1 MTGYFLRAKNTT
13 STPSIAHTKSERIG
27 PLTVKEQNQLL
38 NLQRTILEAIARGA
52 DHREVINQT
61 CHLAESLLPNAVS
74 SVMLMDDKH
83 ECLNV
88 YAAPS
93 LTSAQVAKLN
103 GLRPSPGG
111 GSCGNV
117 IYQKKVQYVSNTLTD
132 ERWQDI
138 RHLAN
143 EFNIMACWSIPIFSS
158 QDKVIGTFALSS
170 FEHREPSQFHRLLL
184 ESCSS
189 IIGIVLNGSKDEES
203 LRQYEKVFEGSEQ
216 GIMVTDANLVIL
228 TVNPAFT
235 KMLGYTVEDARGNSP
250 KMLSSGLHERSFYHH
265 MWESIRNFGH
275 WRGEIWNRRKNGEIF
290 PEWLSIAEV
299 KNKNGVVT
307 NYVGTFSDLSD
318 LKSAQ
323 KEIQYLSSH
332 DALTGLPDIA
342 LFRDRLE
349 NAISIAVGANTSI
362 GVLALNLDNFKF
374 LNDSLGYAAGDKLLR
389 LFAERLKACLRDTDS
404 ICRHGG
410 DEFIILLNNMQ
421 DEESISYIVDTLLN
435 EISSPFAFAGSNI
448 STSCSIGVAVYPT
461 DGNDFEK
468 LFGRARKA
476 MSQAKEDGRNTA
488 RFFTEKL
495 NNDSLH
501 YLSIAYGLRE
511 ALAHQQFE
519 LHYQPQINLKTGAV
533 VGAEALIRWRHPQN
547 GMQPPGQFIAIAEQ
561 TGLIVEI
568 GEWVIEEACKQAMA
582 WQKSGLPP
590 LIVAVNVSAVQFRRG
605 NLAKVI
611 IKALEKTGLSAQL
624 LEIELTES
632 ILLEDIDHLLAQLDT
647 LKQLGV
653 KLSIDDFGTGYS
665 SLAYLKKFN
674 IDRLK
679 IDQSFVRDI
688 NTDPND
694 AAIVRA
700 IVQMAHTLNLDVI
713 AEGVEDEAMLKH
725 LRESGCDEVQGYLF
739 SRPLPAEAFAEF
751 MANSLITPPLR

>member
-1 MTGYFLRAKNTT
+1 MSAQTT
-13 STPSIAHTKSERIG
+13 TIESSVSQPVVRPGGVLSIE
-27 PLTVKEQNQLL
+27 EQNQLL
-38 NLQRTILEAIARGA
+38 NLQRVILKSIACGA
-52 DHREVINQT
+52 DHVEVIKQT
-61 CHLAESLLPNAVS
+61 CLLAESLLSNSFS
-74 SVMLMDDKH
+74 SVMLMDDNY
-83 ECLNV
+83 ELLNI

-93 LTSAQVAKLN
+93 LAPEQIQKIN

-117 IYQKKVQYVSNTLTD
+117 IYQQKVQYVSNTLTD
-132 ERWQDI
+132 ERWEDI
-138 RHLAN
+138 RHLAY
-143 EFNIMACWSIPIFSS
+143 EFDVKSCWSIPIFSAAN
-158 QDKVIGTFALSS
+158 KVIGTFALSS
-170 FEHREPSQFHRLLL
+170 FEHREPSQFHRMLL
-184 ESCSS
+184 EIGSS
-189 IIGIVLNGSKDEES
+189 IIGIVLNRNQSLES
-203 LRQYEKVFEGSEQ
+203 LRQFEKVFEGSEQ
-216 GIMVTDANLVIL
+216 GIMVTDARHVIL
-228 TVNPAFT
+228 SVNPAFT
-235 KMLGYTVEDARGNSP
+235 KMLGFTLDDVKGKTP
-250 KMLSSGLHERSFYHH
+250 KVLSSGLHDASFYRNL
-265 MWESIRNFGH
+265 WQSIAHFGH
-275 WRGEIWNRRKNGEIF
+275 WRGEIWNRRKNGEVF
-290 PEWLSIAEV
+290 PEWISISEV
-299 KNKNGVVT
+299 KNAAGEVSH
-307 NYVGTFSDLSD
+307 YVGTFSDISD

-349 NAISIAVGANTSI
+349 NAISIASAANSKI
-362 GVLALNLDNFKF
+362 GLLALNLDNFKF
-374 LNDSLGYAAGDKLLR
+374 LNDSLGYASGDKLLR

-421 DEESISYIVDTLLN
+421 DDDSISYIVDTLLN

-448 STSCSIGVAVYPT
+448 STSCSVGVAVYPT

-476 MSQAKEDGRNTA
+476 MSQAKEEGRNTA

-501 YLSIAYGLRE
+501 YLNIAYGLRE
-511 ALAHQQFE
+511 ALAQHQFE
-519 LHYQPQINLKTGAV
+519 LHYQPQISLNSAQV
-533 VGAEALIRWRHPQN
+533 IGAEALIRWQHPQN
-547 GMQPPGQFIAIAEQ
+547 GLQPPAQFISIAEQ

-568 GEWVIEEACKQAMA
+568 GEWVIEEACRQAME
-582 WQKSGLPP
+582 WQKNGLPA
-590 LIVAVNVSAVQFRRG
+590 LSMAVNVSAVQFRRG
-605 NLAKVI
+605 NLDKVI
-611 IKALEKTGLSAQL
+611 IKALEKTGLEPRL
-624 LEIELTES
+624 LELELTES
-632 ILLEDIDHLLAQLDT
+632 ILVEDIDHLLAQLDV
-647 LKQLGV
+647 LKRLGV
-653 KLSIDDFGTGYS
+653 KLAIDDFGTGYS

-725 LRESGCDEVQGYLF
+725 VRESGCDEVQGYFF
-739 SRPLPAEAFAEF
+739 SKPLSANDFAAF
-751 MANSLITPPLR
+751 MQRTNR

>member
-1 MTGYFLRAKNTT
+1 M
-13 STPSIAHTKSERIG
+13 
-27 PLTVKEQNQLL
+27 
-38 NLQRTILEAIARGA
+38 ILESVARGA
-52 DHREVINQT
+52 DHMEVINQI
-61 CHLAESLLPNAVS
+61 CRLAEGLVSNAFS
-74 SVMLMDDKH
+74 SVMLMDDH
-83 ECLNV
+83 TQLLNV

-93 LTSAQVAKLN
+93 LTKEQIQKID

-117 IYQKKVQYVSNTLTD
+117 IYQQKVQYVSNTLTD
-132 ERWQDI
+132 ERWEDI
-138 RHLAN
+138 RHLAY
-143 EFNIMACWSIPIFSS
+143 EFDVKACWSITIFSAAN
-158 QDKVIGTFALSS
+158 KVIGTFALSS
-170 FEHREPSQFHRLLL
+170 FEHREPGQFHRMLL
-184 ESCSS
+184 EIGSS
-189 IIGIVLNGSKDEES
+189 IIAIVLNRNQYQES
-203 LRQYEKVFEGSEQ
+203 LRQFEKVFEGSEQ
-216 GIMVTDANLVIL
+216 GIMVTDARHVIL
-228 TVNPAFT
+228 SVNPAFT
-235 KMLGYTVEDARGNSP
+235 KMLGFTLDDVKGKTP
-250 KMLSSGLHERSFYHH
+250 KVLSSGLHDASFYRNL
-265 MWESIRNFGH
+265 WQSIAHFGH
-275 WRGEIWNRRKNGEIF
+275 WRGEIWNRRKNGEVF
-290 PEWLSIAEV
+290 PEWISISEV
-299 KNKNGVVT
+299 KNAAGEVSH
-307 NYVGTFSDLSD
+307 YVGTFSDISD

-349 NAISIAVGANTSI
+349 NAISIASAANSKI
-362 GVLALNLDNFKF
+362 GLLALNLDNFKF
-374 LNDSLGYAAGDKLLR
+374 LNDSLGYASGDKLLR

-421 DEESISYIVDTLLN
+421 DDDSISYIVDTLLN

-448 STSCSIGVAVYPT
+448 STSCSVGVAVYPT

-476 MSQAKEDGRNTA
+476 MSQAKEEGRNTA

-501 YLSIAYGLRE
+501 YLNIAYGLRE
-511 ALAHQQFE
+511 ALAQHQFE
-519 LHYQPQINLKTGAV
+519 LHYQPQISLNSAQV
-533 VGAEALIRWRHPQN
+533 IGAEALIRWQHPQN
-547 GMQPPGQFIAIAEQ
+547 GLQPPAQFISIAEQ

-568 GEWVIEEACKQAMA
+568 GEWVIEEACRQAME
-582 WQKSGLPP
+582 WQKNGLPA
-590 LIVAVNVSAVQFRRG
+590 LSMAVNVSAVQFRRG
-605 NLAKVI
+605 NLDKVI
-611 IKALEKTGLSAQL
+611 IKALEKTGLEPRL
-624 LEIELTES
+624 LELELTES
-632 ILLEDIDHLLAQLDT
+632 ILVEDIDHLLAQLDV
-647 LKQLGV
+647 LKRLGV
-653 KLSIDDFGTGYS
+653 KLAIDDFGTGYS

-713 AEGVEDEAMLKH
+713 AEGVENEAMLKH
-725 LRESGCDEVQGYLF
+725 VRESGCDEVQGYFF
-739 SRPLPAEAFAEF
+739 SKPLSANDFAAF
-751 MANSLITPPLR
+751 MQRTNH

>member
-1 MTGYFLRAKNTT
+1 M
-13 STPSIAHTKSERIG
+13 
-27 PLTVKEQNQLL
+27 
-38 NLQRTILEAIARGA
+38 ILESVARGA
-52 DHREVINQT
+52 DHMEVINQI
-61 CHLAESLLPNAVS
+61 CRLAEGLVSNAFS
-74 SVMLMDDKH
+74 SVMLMDDH
-83 ECLNV
+83 TQLLNV

-93 LTSAQVAKLN
+93 LTKEQIQKID

-117 IYQKKVQYVSNTLTD
+117 IYQQKVQYVSNTLTD
-132 ERWQDI
+132 ERWEDI
-138 RHLAN
+138 RHLAY
-143 EFNIMACWSIPIFSS
+143 EFDVKACWSIPIFSAAN
-158 QDKVIGTFALSS
+158 KVIGTFALSS
-170 FEHREPSQFHRLLL
+170 FEHREPGQFHRMLL
-184 ESCSS
+184 EIGSS
-189 IIGIVLNGSKDEES
+189 IIAIVLNRNQYQES
-203 LRQYEKVFEGSEQ
+203 LRQFEKVFEGSEQ
-216 GIMVTDANLVIL
+216 GIMVTDARHVIL
-228 TVNPAFT
+228 SVNPAFT
-235 KMLGYTVEDARGNSP
+235 KMLGFTLDDVKGKTP
-250 KMLSSGLHERSFYHH
+250 KVLSSGLHDASFYRNL
-265 MWESIRNFGH
+265 WQSIAHFGH
-275 WRGEIWNRRKNGEIF
+275 WRGEIWNRRKNGEVF
-290 PEWLSIAEV
+290 PEWISISEV
-299 KNKNGVVT
+299 KNAAGEVSH
-307 NYVGTFSDLSD
+307 YVGTFSDISD

-349 NAISIAVGANTSI
+349 NAISIASAANSKI
-362 GVLALNLDNFKF
+362 GLLALNLDNFKF
-374 LNDSLGYAAGDKLLR
+374 LNDSLGYASGDKLLR

-421 DEESISYIVDTLLN
+421 DDDSISYIVDTLLN

-448 STSCSIGVAVYPT
+448 STSCSVGVAVYPT

-476 MSQAKEDGRNTA
+476 MSQAKEEGRNTA

-501 YLSIAYGLRE
+501 YLNIAYGLRE
-511 ALAHQQFE
+511 ALAQHQFE
-519 LHYQPQINLKTGAV
+519 LHYQPQISLNSAQV
-533 VGAEALIRWRHPQN
+533 IGAEALIRWQHPQN
-547 GMQPPGQFIAIAEQ
+547 GLQPPAQFISIAEQ

-568 GEWVIEEACKQAMA
+568 GEWVIEEACRQAME
-582 WQKSGLPP
+582 WQKNGLPA
-590 LIVAVNVSAVQFRRG
+590 LSMAVNVSAVQFRRG
-605 NLAKVI
+605 NLDKVI
-611 IKALEKTGLSAQL
+611 IKALEKTGLEPRL
-624 LEIELTES
+624 LELELTES
-632 ILLEDIDHLLAQLDT
+632 ILVEDIDHLLAQLDV
-647 LKQLGV
+647 LKRLGV
-653 KLSIDDFGTGYS
+653 KLAIDDFGTGYS

-713 AEGVEDEAMLKH
+713 AEGVENEAMLKH
-725 LRESGCDEVQGYLF
+725 VRESGCDEVQGYFF
-739 SRPLPAEAFAEF
+739 SKPLSANDFAAF
-751 MANSLITPPLR
+751 MQRTNH

>member
-1 MTGYFLRAKNTT
+1 MLR
-13 STPSIAHTKSERIG
+13 
-27 PLTVKEQNQLL
+27 
-38 NLQRTILEAIARGA
+38 LQRVILESVARGA
-52 DHREVINQT
+52 DHMEVINQI
-61 CHLAESLLPNAVS
+61 CRLAEGLVSNAFS
-74 SVMLMDDKH
+74 SVMLMDDH
-83 ECLNV
+83 TQLLNV

-93 LTSAQVAKLN
+93 LTKEQIQKID

-117 IYQKKVQYVSNTLTD
+117 IYQQKVQYVSNTLTD
-132 ERWQDI
+132 ERWEDI
-138 RHLAN
+138 RHLAY
-143 EFNIMACWSIPIFSS
+143 EFDVKACWSIPIFSAAN
-158 QDKVIGTFALSS
+158 KVIGTFALSS
-170 FEHREPSQFHRLLL
+170 FEHREPGQFHRMLL
-184 ESCSS
+184 EIGSS
-189 IIGIVLNGSKDEES
+189 IIAIVLNRNQYQES
-203 LRQYEKVFEGSEQ
+203 LRQFEKVFEGSEQ
-216 GIMVTDANLVIL
+216 GIMVTDARHVIL
-228 TVNPAFT
+228 SVNPAFT
-235 KMLGYTVEDARGNSP
+235 KMLGFTLDDVKGKTP
-250 KMLSSGLHERSFYHH
+250 KVLSSGLHDASFYRNL
-265 MWESIRNFGH
+265 WQSIAHFGH
-275 WRGEIWNRRKNGEIF
+275 WRGEIWNRRKNGEVF
-290 PEWLSIAEV
+290 PEWISISEV
-299 KNKNGVVT
+299 KNAAGEVSH
-307 NYVGTFSDLSD
+307 YVGTFSDISD

-349 NAISIAVGANTSI
+349 NAISIASAANSKI
-362 GVLALNLDNFKF
+362 GLLALNLDNFKF
-374 LNDSLGYAAGDKLLR
+374 LNDSLGYASGDKLLR

-421 DEESISYIVDTLLN
+421 DDDSISYIVDTLLN

-448 STSCSIGVAVYPT
+448 STSCSVGVAVYPT

-476 MSQAKEDGRNTA
+476 MSQAKEEGRNTA

-501 YLSIAYGLRE
+501 YLNIAYGLRE
-511 ALAHQQFE
+511 ALAQHQFE
-519 LHYQPQINLKTGAV
+519 LHYQPQISLNSAQV
-533 VGAEALIRWRHPQN
+533 IGAEALIRWQHPQN
-547 GMQPPGQFIAIAEQ
+547 GLQPPAQFISIAEQ

-568 GEWVIEEACKQAMA
+568 GEWVIEEACRQAME
-582 WQKSGLPP
+582 WQKNGLPA
-590 LIVAVNVSAVQFRRG
+590 LSMAVNVSAVQFRRG
-605 NLAKVI
+605 NLDKVI
-611 IKALEKTGLSAQL
+611 IKALEKTGLEPRL
-624 LEIELTES
+624 LELELTES
-632 ILLEDIDHLLAQLDT
+632 ILVEDIDHLLAQLDV
-647 LKQLGV
+647 LKRLGV
-653 KLSIDDFGTGYS
+653 KLAIDDFGTGYS

-713 AEGVEDEAMLKH
+713 AEGVENEAMLKH
-725 LRESGCDEVQGYLF
+725 VRESGCDEVQGYFF
-739 SRPLPAEAFAEF
+739 SKPLSANDFAAF
-751 MANSLITPPLR
+751 MQRTNH

>member
-1 MTGYFLRAKNTT
+1 LSAHPTASASQVLNPIATDSGRL
-13 STPSIAHTKSERIG
+13 SID
-27 PLTVKEQNQLL
+27 EQNQLL
-38 NLQRTILEAIARGA
+38 RLQRVILESVARGA
-52 DHREVINQT
+52 DHMEVINQI
-61 CHLAESLLPNAVS
+61 CRLAEGLVSNAFS
-74 SVMLMDDKH
+74 SVMLMDDH
-83 ECLNV
+83 TQLLNV

-93 LTSAQVAKLN
+93 LTKEQIQKID

-117 IYQKKVQYVSNTLTD
+117 IYQQKVQYVSNTLTD
-132 ERWQDI
+132 ERWEDI
-138 RHLAN
+138 RHLAY
-143 EFNIMACWSIPIFSS
+143 EFDVKACWSIPIFSAAN
-158 QDKVIGTFALSS
+158 KVIGTFALSS
-170 FEHREPSQFHRLLL
+170 FEHREPGQFHRMLL
-184 ESCSS
+184 EIGSS
-189 IIGIVLNGSKDEES
+189 IIAIVLNRNQYQES
-203 LRQYEKVFEGSEQ
+203 LRQFEKVFEGSEQ
-216 GIMVTDANLVIL
+216 GIMVTDARHVIL
-228 TVNPAFT
+228 SVNPAFT
-235 KMLGYTVEDARGNSP
+235 KMLGFTLDDVKGKTP
-250 KMLSSGLHERSFYHH
+250 KVLSSGLHDASFYRNL
-265 MWESIRNFGH
+265 WQSIAHFGH
-275 WRGEIWNRRKNGEIF
+275 WRGEIWNRRKNGEVF
-290 PEWLSIAEV
+290 PEWISISEV
-299 KNKNGVVT
+299 KNAAGEVSH
-307 NYVGTFSDLSD
+307 YVGTFSDISD

-349 NAISIAVGANTSI
+349 NAISIASAANSKI
-362 GVLALNLDNFKF
+362 GLLALNLDNFKF
-374 LNDSLGYAAGDKLLR
+374 LNDSLGYASGDKLLR

-421 DEESISYIVDTLLN
+421 DDDSISYIVDTLLN

-448 STSCSIGVAVYPT
+448 STSCSVGVAVYPT

-476 MSQAKEDGRNTA
+476 MSQAKEEGRNTA

-501 YLSIAYGLRE
+501 YLNIAYGLRE
-511 ALAHQQFE
+511 ALAQHQFE
-519 LHYQPQINLKTGAV
+519 LHYQPQISLNSAQV
-533 VGAEALIRWRHPQN
+533 IGAEALIRWQHPQN
-547 GMQPPGQFIAIAEQ
+547 GLQPPAQFISIAEQ

-568 GEWVIEEACKQAMA
+568 GEWVIEEACRQAME
-582 WQKSGLPP
+582 WQKNGLPA
-590 LIVAVNVSAVQFRRG
+590 LSMAVNVSAVQFRRG
-605 NLAKVI
+605 NLDKVI
-611 IKALEKTGLSAQL
+611 IKALEKTGLEPRL
-624 LEIELTES
+624 LELELTES
-632 ILLEDIDHLLAQLDT
+632 ILVEDIDHLLAQLDV
-647 LKQLGV
+647 LKRLGV
-653 KLSIDDFGTGYS
+653 KLAIDDFGTGYS

-713 AEGVEDEAMLKH
+713 AEGVENEAMLKH
-725 LRESGCDEVQGYLF
+725 VRESGCDEVQGYFF
-739 SRPLPAEAFAEF
+739 SKPLSANDFAAF
-751 MANSLITPPLR
+751 MQRTNH

>member
-1 MTGYFLRAKNTT
+1 LSAQPTISA
-13 STPSIAHTKSERIG
+13 SSVSPPAAIDSG
-27 PLTVKEQNQLL
+27 PLSIEEQNQLL
-38 NLQRTILEAIARGA
+38 KFQRAILESVARGV
-52 DHREVINQT
+52 DHMEVINQI
-61 CHLAESLLPNAVS
+61 CRLEESLLSNAFS
-74 SVMLMDDKH
+74 SVMLLDEH
-83 ECLNV
+83 NQQLNV

-93 LTSAQVAKLN
+93 LSAEQICKIN

-117 IYQKKVQYVSNTLTD
+117 IYQQKVQYVSNTLTD
-132 ERWQDI
+132 ERWEDI
-138 RHLAN
+138 RHLAY
-143 EFNIMACWSIPIFSS
+143 EFDVKACWSIPIFSAEN
-158 QDKVIGTFALSS
+158 KVIGTFALSS
-170 FEHREPSQFHRLLL
+170 FEHREPSQFHRMLL
-184 ESCSS
+184 EIGSS
-189 IIGIVLNGSKDEES
+189 IIGIVLNRNKYQES
-203 LRQYEKVFEGSEQ
+203 LRQFEKVFEGSEQ
-216 GIMVTDANLVIL
+216 GIMVTDARHVIL
-228 TVNPAFT
+228 SVNPAFT
-235 KMLGYTVEDARGNSP
+235 KMLGFTLDDVKGKTP
-250 KMLSSGLHERSFYHH
+250 KVLSSGLHDTSFYRSL
-265 MWESIRNFGH
+265 WESIDHFGH
-275 WRGEIWNRRKNGEIF
+275 WRGEIWNRRKNGEVV
-290 PEWLSIAEV
+290 PEWISISEV
-299 KNKNGVVT
+299 KNEAGDISH
-307 NYVGTFSDLSD
+307 YVGTFSDISD

-332 DALTGLPDIA
+332 DALTGLPDIT

-349 NAISIAVGANTSI
+349 NAISIAAAANHNI
-362 GVLALNLDNFKF
+362 GLLALNLDNFKF
-374 LNDSLGYAAGDKLLR
+374 LNDSLGYASGDKLLR
-389 LFAERLKACLRDTDS
+389 LFAERLKSCLRETDS

-421 DEESISYIVDTLLN
+421 DDDSISYIVDTLLN

-476 MSQAKEDGRNTA
+476 MSQAKEEGRNTA

-495 NNDSLH
+495 NTDSLH
-501 YLSIAYGLRE
+501 YLNITYGLRE
-511 ALAHQQFE
+511 ALAHHQFE
-519 LHYQPQINLKTGAV
+519 LHYQPQISLNSAQV
-533 VGAEALIRWRHPQN
+533 IGAEALIRWHHPQN
-547 GMQPPGQFIAIAEQ
+547 GLQPPAQFISIAEQ

-568 GEWVIEEACKQAMA
+568 GEWVIEEACRQAME
-582 WQKSGLPP
+582 WQKNGLPA
-590 LIVAVNVSAVQFRRG
+590 LSMAVNVSAVQFRRG

-611 IKALEKTGLSAQL
+611 IKALEKTGLNPQL
-624 LEIELTES
+624 LELELTES

-647 LKQLGV
+647 LKKLGV
-653 KLSIDDFGTGYS
+653 KLAIDDFGTGYS

-725 LRESGCDEVQGYLF
+725 LRDCGCDEVQGYLF
-739 SRPLPAEAFAEF
+739 SKPLPAQAFQVF
-751 MANSLITPPLR
+751 INSHLLGMRATQ

>member
-1 MTGYFLRAKNTT
+1 MSAPPNASASPVLNPIATNSGQL
-13 STPSIAHTKSERIG
+13 SIE
-27 PLTVKEQNQLL
+27 EQNQLL
-38 NLQRTILEAIARGA
+38 MLQRVILESVARGA
-52 DHREVINQT
+52 DHMEVINQI
-61 CHLAESLLPNAVS
+61 CRLAEGLVSNAFS
-74 SVMLMDDKH
+74 SVMLMDDH
-83 ECLNV
+83 TQLLNV

-93 LTSAQVAKLN
+93 LTTEQIQKID
-103 GLRPSPGG
+103 GLRPSPSG

-117 IYQKKVQYVSNTLTD
+117 IYQQKVQYVSNTLTD
-132 ERWQDI
+132 ERWEDI
-138 RHLAN
+138 RHLAY
-143 EFNIMACWSIPIFSS
+143 EFDVKACWSIPIFSAAN
-158 QDKVIGTFALSS
+158 KVIGTFALSS
-170 FEHREPSQFHRLLL
+170 FEHREPGQFHRMLL
-184 ESCSS
+184 EIGSS
-189 IIGIVLNGSKDEES
+189 IIGIVLNRNQYQES
-203 LRQYEKVFEGSEQ
+203 LRQFEKVFEGSEQ
-216 GIMVTDANLVIL
+216 GIMVTDARHVIL
-228 TVNPAFT
+228 SVNPAFT
-235 KMLGYTVEDARGNSP
+235 KMLGFTLDDVKGKTP
-250 KMLSSGLHERSFYHH
+250 KILSSGLHDASFYRNL
-265 MWESIRNFGH
+265 WQSIAHFGH
-275 WRGEIWNRRKNGEIF
+275 WRGEIWNRRKNGEVF
-290 PEWLSIAEV
+290 PEWISISEV
-299 KNKNGVVT
+299 KNAAGEVSH
-307 NYVGTFSDLSD
+307 YVGTFSDISD

-349 NAISIAVGANTSI
+349 NAITIASAANSKI
-362 GVLALNLDNFKF
+362 GLLALNLDNFKF
-374 LNDSLGYAAGDKLLR
+374 LNDSLGYASGDKLLR

-421 DEESISYIVDTLLN
+421 DDDSISYIVDTLLN

-448 STSCSIGVAVYPT
+448 STSCSVGVAVYPT

-476 MSQAKEDGRNTA
+476 MSQAKEEGRNTA

-501 YLSIAYGLRE
+501 YLNIAYGLRE
-511 ALAHQQFE
+511 ALAQHQFE
-519 LHYQPQINLKTGAV
+519 LHYQPQISLNSAQV
-533 VGAEALIRWRHPQN
+533 IGAEALIRWQHPQN
-547 GMQPPGQFIAIAEQ
+547 GLQPPAQFISIAEQ
-561 TGLIVEI
+561 TGLIVDI
-568 GEWVIEEACKQAMA
+568 GAWVIEEACRQAME
-582 WQKSGLPP
+582 WQKNGLPA
-590 LIVAVNVSAVQFRRG
+590 LSMAVNVSAVQFRRG
-605 NLAKVI
+605 NLDKVI
-611 IKALEKTGLSAQL
+611 IKALEKTGLEPRL
-624 LEIELTES
+624 LELELTES
-632 ILLEDIDHLLAQLDT
+632 ILVEDIDHLLAQLDV

-653 KLSIDDFGTGYS
+653 KLAIDDFGTGYS

-725 LRESGCDEVQGYLF
+725 VRESGCDEVQGYLF
-739 SRPLPAEAFAEF
+739 SKPLSANDFAAF
-751 MANSLITPPLR
+751 MQRTNR

>member
-1 MTGYFLRAKNTT
+1 LSVQPTISASSVPHLNHLDSGQL
-13 STPSIAHTKSERIG
+13 SIE
-27 PLTVKEQNQLL
+27 EQNQLL
-38 NLQRTILEAIARGA
+38 KLQRAILESVARGA
-52 DHREVINQT
+52 DHMEVINQI
-61 CHLAESLLPNAVS
+61 CRLEESLLSNAFS
-74 SVMLMDDKH
+74 SVMLMDD
-83 ECLNV
+83 ETQRLNV

-93 LTSAQVAKLN
+93 LSPEQIGKIN

-117 IYQKKVQYVSNTLTD
+117 IYQQKVQYVSNTLTD
-132 ERWQDI
+132 ERWEDI
-138 RHLAN
+138 RHLAH
-143 EFNIMACWSIPIFSS
+143 EFDVKACWSIPIFSAEN
-158 QDKVIGTFALSS
+158 KVIGTFALSS
-170 FEHREPSQFHRLLL
+170 FEHREPSLFHRMLL
-184 ESCSS
+184 EIGSS
-189 IIGIVLNGSKDEES
+189 IIGIVLNRNKYQES
-203 LRQYEKVFEGSEQ
+203 LRQFEKVFEGSEQ
-216 GIMVTDANLVIL
+216 GIMVTDARHVIL
-228 TVNPAFT
+228 SVNPAFT
-235 KMLGYTVEDARGNSP
+235 KMLGFTLDDVKGKTP
-250 KMLSSGLHERSFYHH
+250 KVLSSGLHDAGFYRNL
-265 MWESIRNFGH
+265 WESVDHFGH
-275 WRGEIWNRRKNGEIF
+275 WRGEIWNRRKNGEVF
-290 PEWLSIAEV
+290 PEWISISEV
-299 KNKNGVVT
+299 KNAAGEVSH
-307 NYVGTFSDLSD
+307 YVGTFSDISD

-332 DALTGLPDIA
+332 DALTGLPDIT

-349 NAISIAVGANTSI
+349 NAISIAAANHHI
-362 GVLALNLDNFKF
+362 GLLALNLDNFKF
-374 LNDSLGYAAGDKLLR
+374 LNDSLGYASGDKLLR
-389 LFAERLKACLRDTDS
+389 LFAERLKACLRETDS

-421 DEESISYIVDTLLN
+421 DDGSISYIVDTLLN

-476 MSQAKEDGRNTA
+476 MLQAKEEGRNTA

-495 NNDSLH
+495 NTDSLH
-501 YLSIAYGLRE
+501 YLNIAYGLRE
-511 ALAHQQFE
+511 ALAHHQFE
-519 LHYQPQINLKTGAV
+519 LHYQPQISLNSAQV
-533 VGAEALIRWRHPQN
+533 IGAEALIRWHHPQN
-547 GMQPPGQFIAIAEQ
+547 GLQPPAQFISIAEQ

-568 GEWVIEEACKQAMA
+568 GEWVIAEACRQAME
-582 WQKSGLPP
+582 WQKNGLPA
-590 LIVAVNVSAVQFRRG
+590 LSIAVNVSAVQFRRG

-611 IKALEKTGLSAQL
+611 IKALEKTGLNPQL
-624 LEIELTES
+624 LELELTES

-647 LKQLGV
+647 LKKLGV
-653 KLSIDDFGTGYS
+653 KLAIDDFGTGYS

-725 LRESGCDEVQGYLF
+725 LRDCGCDEVQGYLF
-739 SRPLPAEAFAEF
+739 SRPLPAQTFEAFIK
-751 MANSLITPPLR
+751 SRG

>member
-1 MTGYFLRAKNTT
+1 LSAPPNASASPVLNPIATNSGQL
-13 STPSIAHTKSERIG
+13 SIE
-27 PLTVKEQNQLL
+27 EQNQLL
-38 NLQRTILEAIARGA
+38 MLQRVILESVARGA
-52 DHREVINQT
+52 DHMEVINQI
-61 CHLAESLLPNAVS
+61 CRLAEGLVSNAFS
-74 SVMLMDDKH
+74 SVMLMDDH
-83 ECLNV
+83 TQLLNV

-93 LTSAQVAKLN
+93 LTTEQIQKID

-117 IYQKKVQYVSNTLTD
+117 IYQQKVQYVSNTLTD
-132 ERWQDI
+132 ERWEDI
-138 RHLAN
+138 RHLAY
-143 EFNIMACWSIPIFSS
+143 EFDVKACWSIPIFSAAN
-158 QDKVIGTFALSS
+158 KVIGTFALSS
-170 FEHREPSQFHRLLL
+170 FEHREPGQFHRMLL
-184 ESCSS
+184 EIGSS
-189 IIGIVLNGSKDEES
+189 IIGIVLNRNQYQES
-203 LRQYEKVFEGSEQ
+203 LRQFEKVFEGSEQ
-216 GIMVTDANLVIL
+216 GIMVTDARHVIL
-228 TVNPAFT
+228 SVNPAFT
-235 KMLGYTVEDARGNSP
+235 KMLGFTLDDVKGKTP
-250 KMLSSGLHERSFYHH
+250 KILSSGLHDASFYRNL
-265 MWESIRNFGH
+265 WQSIAHFGH
-275 WRGEIWNRRKNGEIF
+275 WRGEIWNRRKNGEVF
-290 PEWLSIAEV
+290 PEWISISEV
-299 KNKNGVVT
+299 KNAAGEVSH
-307 NYVGTFSDLSD
+307 YVGTFSDISD

-349 NAISIAVGANTSI
+349 NAISIASAANSKI
-362 GVLALNLDNFKF
+362 GLLALNLDNFKF
-374 LNDSLGYAAGDKLLR
+374 LNDSLGYASGDKLLR

-421 DEESISYIVDTLLN
+421 DDDSISYIVDTLLN

-448 STSCSIGVAVYPT
+448 STSCSVGVAVYPT

-476 MSQAKEDGRNTA
+476 MSQAKEEGRNTA

-501 YLSIAYGLRE
+501 YLNIAYGLRE
-511 ALAHQQFE
+511 ALAQHQFE
-519 LHYQPQINLKTGAV
+519 LHYQPQISLNSAQV
-533 VGAEALIRWRHPQN
+533 IGAEALIRWQHPQN
-547 GMQPPGQFIAIAEQ
+547 GLQPPAQFISIAEQ
-561 TGLIVEI
+561 TGLIVDI
-568 GEWVIEEACKQAMA
+568 GAWVIEEACRQAME
-582 WQKSGLPP
+582 WQKNGLPA
-590 LIVAVNVSAVQFRRG
+590 LSMAVNVSAVQFRRG
-605 NLAKVI
+605 NLDKVI
-611 IKALEKTGLSAQL
+611 IKALEKTGLEPRL
-624 LEIELTES
+624 LELELTES
-632 ILLEDIDHLLAQLDT
+632 ILVEDIDHLLAQLDV
-647 LKQLGV
+647 LKKLGV
-653 KLSIDDFGTGYS
+653 KLAIDDFGTGYS

-725 LRESGCDEVQGYLF
+725 VRESGCDEVQGYFF
-739 SRPLPAEAFAEF
+739 SRPLPAQTFEAFIK
-751 MANSLITPPLR
+751 SRDS

>member
-1 MTGYFLRAKNTT
+1 
-13 STPSIAHTKSERIG
+13 
-27 PLTVKEQNQLL
+27 V
-38 NLQRTILEAIARGA
+38 ILESVARGA
-52 DHREVINQT
+52 DHMEVINQI
-61 CHLAESLLPNAVS
+61 CRLAEGLVSNAFS
-74 SVMLMDDKH
+74 SVMLMDDH
-83 ECLNV
+83 TQLLNV

-93 LTSAQVAKLN
+93 LTKEQIQKID

-117 IYQKKVQYVSNTLTD
+117 IYQQKVQYVSNTLTD
-132 ERWQDI
+132 ERWEDI
-138 RHLAN
+138 RHLAY
-143 EFNIMACWSIPIFSS
+143 EFDVKACWSIPIFSAAN
-158 QDKVIGTFALSS
+158 KVIGTFALSS
-170 FEHREPSQFHRLLL
+170 FEHREPGQFHRMLL
-184 ESCSS
+184 EIGSS
-189 IIGIVLNGSKDEES
+189 IIGIVLNRNQYQES
-203 LRQYEKVFEGSEQ
+203 LRQFEKVFEGSEQ
-216 GIMVTDANLVIL
+216 GIMVTDARHVIL
-228 TVNPAFT
+228 SVNPAFT
-235 KMLGYTVEDARGNSP
+235 KMLGFTLDDVKGKTP
-250 KMLSSGLHERSFYHH
+250 KVLSSGLHDASFYRNL
-265 MWESIRNFGH
+265 WQSIAHFGH
-275 WRGEIWNRRKNGEIF
+275 WRGEIWNRRKNGEVF
-290 PEWLSIAEV
+290 PEWISISEV
-299 KNKNGVVT
+299 KNAAGEVSH
-307 NYVGTFSDLSD
+307 YVGTFSDISD

-349 NAISIAVGANTSI
+349 NAISIASAANSKI
-362 GVLALNLDNFKF
+362 GLLALNLDNFKF
-374 LNDSLGYAAGDKLLR
+374 LNDSLGYASGDKLLR

-421 DEESISYIVDTLLN
+421 DDDSISYIVDTLLN

-448 STSCSIGVAVYPT
+448 STSCSVGVAVYPT

-476 MSQAKEDGRNTA
+476 MSQAKEEGRNTA

-501 YLSIAYGLRE
+501 YLNIAYGLRE
-511 ALAHQQFE
+511 ALAQHQFE
-519 LHYQPQINLKTGAV
+519 LHYQPQISLNSAQV
-533 VGAEALIRWRHPQN
+533 IGAEALIRWQHPQN
-547 GMQPPGQFIAIAEQ
+547 GLQPPAQFISIAEQ

-568 GEWVIEEACKQAMA
+568 GEWVIEEACRQAME
-582 WQKSGLPP
+582 WQKNGLPA
-590 LIVAVNVSAVQFRRG
+590 LSMAVNVSAVQFRRG
-605 NLAKVI
+605 NLDKVI
-611 IKALEKTGLSAQL
+611 IKALEKTGLEPRL
-624 LEIELTES
+624 LELELTES
-632 ILLEDIDHLLAQLDT
+632 ILVEDIDHLLAQLDV
-647 LKQLGV
+647 LKRLGV
-653 KLSIDDFGTGYS
+653 KLAIDDFGTGYS

-713 AEGVEDEAMLKH
+713 AEGVENEAMLKH
-725 LRESGCDEVQGYLF
+725 VRESGCDEVQGYFF
-739 SRPLPAEAFAEF
+739 SKPLSANDFAAF
-751 MANSLITPPLR
+751 MQRTNH

>member
-1 MTGYFLRAKNTT
+1 MSAHPTASASQVLNPIATDSGRL
-13 STPSIAHTKSERIG
+13 SID
-27 PLTVKEQNQLL
+27 EQNQLL
-38 NLQRTILEAIARGA
+38 RLQRVILESVARGA
-52 DHREVINQT
+52 DHMEVINQI
-61 CHLAESLLPNAVS
+61 CRLAEGLVSNAFS
-74 SVMLMDDKH
+74 SVMLMDDH
-83 ECLNV
+83 TQLLNV

-93 LTSAQVAKLN
+93 LTKEQIQKID

-117 IYQKKVQYVSNTLTD
+117 IYQQKVQYVSNTLTD
-132 ERWQDI
+132 ERWEDI
-138 RHLAN
+138 RHLAY
-143 EFNIMACWSIPIFSS
+143 EFDVKACWSIPIFSAAN
-158 QDKVIGTFALSS
+158 KVIGTFALSS
-170 FEHREPSQFHRLLL
+170 FEHREPGQFHRMLL
-184 ESCSS
+184 EIGSS
-189 IIGIVLNGSKDEES
+189 IIAIVLNRNQYQES
-203 LRQYEKVFEGSEQ
+203 LRQFEKVFEGSEQ
-216 GIMVTDANLVIL
+216 GIMVTDARHVIL
-228 TVNPAFT
+228 SVNPAFT
-235 KMLGYTVEDARGNSP
+235 KMLGFTLDDVKGKTP
-250 KMLSSGLHERSFYHH
+250 KVLSSGLHDASFYRNL
-265 MWESIRNFGH
+265 WQSIAHFGH
-275 WRGEIWNRRKNGEIF
+275 WRGEIWNRRKNGEVF
-290 PEWLSIAEV
+290 PEWISISEV
-299 KNKNGVVT
+299 KNAAGEVSH
-307 NYVGTFSDLSD
+307 YVGTFSDISD

-349 NAISIAVGANTSI
+349 NAISIASAANSKI
-362 GVLALNLDNFKF
+362 GLLALNLDNFKF
-374 LNDSLGYAAGDKLLR
+374 LNDSLGYASGDKLLR

-421 DEESISYIVDTLLN
+421 DDDSISYIVDTLLN

-448 STSCSIGVAVYPT
+448 STSCSVGVAVYPT

-476 MSQAKEDGRNTA
+476 MSQAKEEGRNTA

-501 YLSIAYGLRE
+501 YLNIAYGLRE
-511 ALAHQQFE
+511 ALAQHQFE
-519 LHYQPQINLKTGAV
+519 LHYQPQISLNSAQV
-533 VGAEALIRWRHPQN
+533 IGAEALIRWQHPQN
-547 GMQPPGQFIAIAEQ
+547 GLQPPAQFISIAEQ

-568 GEWVIEEACKQAMA
+568 GEWVIEEACRQAME
-582 WQKSGLPP
+582 WQKNGLPA
-590 LIVAVNVSAVQFRRG
+590 LSMAVNVSAVQFRRG
-605 NLAKVI
+605 NLDKVI
-611 IKALEKTGLSAQL
+611 IKALEKTGLEPRL
-624 LEIELTES
+624 LELELTES
-632 ILLEDIDHLLAQLDT
+632 ILVEDIDHLLAQLDV
-647 LKQLGV
+647 LKRLGV
-653 KLSIDDFGTGYS
+653 KLAIDDFGTGYS

-713 AEGVEDEAMLKH
+713 AEGVENEAMLKH
-725 LRESGCDEVQGYLF
+725 VRESGCDEVQGYFF
-739 SRPLPAEAFAEF
+739 SKPLSANDFAAF
-751 MANSLITPPLR
+751 MQRTNH

>member
-1 MTGYFLRAKNTT
+1 MSVQPTISASPVPHLNHLDSGQL
-13 STPSIAHTKSERIG
+13 SIE
-27 PLTVKEQNQLL
+27 EQNQLL
-38 NLQRTILEAIARGA
+38 KLQRAILESVARGA
-52 DHREVINQT
+52 DHMEVINQI
-61 CHLAESLLPNAVS
+61 CRLEESLLSNAFS
-74 SVMLMDDKH
+74 SVMLMDD
-83 ECLNV
+83 ETQRLNV

-93 LTSAQVAKLN
+93 LTPEQIGKIN

-117 IYQKKVQYVSNTLTD
+117 IYQQKVQYVSNTLTD
-132 ERWQDI
+132 ERWEDI
-138 RHLAN
+138 RHLAY
-143 EFNIMACWSIPIFSS
+143 EFDVKACWSIPIFSAEN
-158 QDKVIGTFALSS
+158 KVIGTFALSS
-170 FEHREPSQFHRLLL
+170 FEHREPSQFHRMLL
-184 ESCSS
+184 EIGSS
-189 IIGIVLNGSKDEES
+189 IIGIVLNGNKYQES
-203 LRQYEKVFEGSEQ
+203 LRQFEKVFEGSEQ
-216 GIMVTDANLVIL
+216 GIMVTDADHVIL
-228 TVNPAFT
+228 SVNPAFT
-235 KMLGYTVEDARGNSP
+235 KMLGFTLDDVKGKTP
-250 KMLSSGLHERSFYHH
+250 KVLSSGLHDAGFYRNL
-265 MWESIRNFGH
+265 WESIDNFGH
-275 WRGEIWNRRKNGEIF
+275 WRGEIWNRRKNGEVF
-290 PEWLSIAEV
+290 PEWISISEV
-299 KNKNGVVT
+299 KNAAGEVSH
-307 NYVGTFSDLSD
+307 YVGTFSDISD

-332 DALTGLPDIA
+332 DALTGLPDIT

-349 NAISIAVGANTSI
+349 NAISIAAANHNI
-362 GVLALNLDNFKF
+362 GLLALNLDNFKF
-374 LNDSLGYAAGDKLLR
+374 LNDSLGYASGDKLLR
-389 LFAERLKACLRDTDS
+389 LFAERLKSCLRETDS

-421 DEESISYIVDTLLN
+421 DEDSISYIVDTLLN

-476 MSQAKEDGRNTA
+476 MSQAKEEGRNTA

-495 NNDSLH
+495 NTDSLH
-501 YLSIAYGLRE
+501 YLNIAYGLRE
-511 ALAHQQFE
+511 ALVRHQFE
-519 LHYQPQINLKTGAV
+519 LHYQPQISLNSAQV
-533 VGAEALIRWRHPQN
+533 IGAEALIRWHHPQN
-547 GMQPPGQFIAIAEQ
+547 GLQPPAQFISIAEQ

-568 GEWVIEEACKQAMA
+568 GEWVIEEACRQAME
-582 WQKSGLPP
+582 WQKNGLPA
-590 LIVAVNVSAVQFRRG
+590 LSMAVNVSAVQFRRG

-611 IKALEKTGLSAQL
+611 IKALEKTGLHPQL
-624 LEIELTES
+624 LELELTES

-647 LKQLGV
+647 LKKLGI
-653 KLSIDDFGTGYS
+653 KLAIDDFGTGYS

-713 AEGVEDEAMLKH
+713 AEGVEDQAMLKH
-725 LRESGCDEVQGYLF
+725 LRDCGCDEVQGYLF
-739 SRPLPAEAFAEF
+739 SKPLPAADFARF
-751 MANSLITPPLR
+751 IQTR

>member
-1 MTGYFLRAKNTT
+1 M
-13 STPSIAHTKSERIG
+13 
-27 PLTVKEQNQLL
+27 
-38 NLQRTILEAIARGA
+38 ILESVARGA
-52 DHREVINQT
+52 DHMEVINQI
-61 CHLAESLLPNAVS
+61 CRLAEGLVSNAFS
-74 SVMLMDDKH
+74 SVMLMDDH
-83 ECLNV
+83 TQLLNV

-93 LTSAQVAKLN
+93 LTKEQIQKID

-117 IYQKKVQYVSNTLTD
+117 IYQQKVQYVSNTLTD
-132 ERWQDI
+132 ERWEDI
-138 RHLAN
+138 RHLAY
-143 EFNIMACWSIPIFSS
+143 EFDVKACWSIPIFSAAN
-158 QDKVIGTFALSS
+158 KVIGTFALSS
-170 FEHREPSQFHRLLL
+170 FEHREPSQFHRMLL
-184 ESCSS
+184 EIGSS
-189 IIGIVLNGSKDEES
+189 IIGIVLNRNQSLES
-203 LRQYEKVFEGSEQ
+203 LRQFEKVFEGSEQ
-216 GIMVTDANLVIL
+216 GIMVTDARHVIL
-228 TVNPAFT
+228 SVNPAFT
-235 KMLGYTVEDARGNSP
+235 KMLGFTLDDVKGKTP
-250 KMLSSGLHERSFYHH
+250 KVLSSGLHDASFYRNL
-265 MWESIRNFGH
+265 WQSIAHFGH
-275 WRGEIWNRRKNGEIF
+275 WRGEIWNRRKNGEVF
-290 PEWLSIAEV
+290 PEWISISEV
-299 KNKNGVVT
+299 KNAAGEVSH
-307 NYVGTFSDLSD
+307 YVGTFSDISD

-349 NAISIAVGANTSI
+349 NAISIASAANSKI
-362 GVLALNLDNFKF
+362 GLLALNLDNFKF
-374 LNDSLGYAAGDKLLR
+374 LNDSLGYASGDKLLR

-421 DEESISYIVDTLLN
+421 DDDSISYIVDTLLN

-448 STSCSIGVAVYPT
+448 STSCSVGVAVYPT

-476 MSQAKEDGRNTA
+476 MSQAKEEGRNTA

-501 YLSIAYGLRE
+501 YLNIAYGLRE
-511 ALAHQQFE
+511 ALAQHQFE
-519 LHYQPQINLKTGAV
+519 LHYQPQISLNSAQV
-533 VGAEALIRWRHPQN
+533 IGAEALIRWQHPQN
-547 GMQPPGQFIAIAEQ
+547 GLQPPAQFISIAEQ

-568 GEWVIEEACKQAMA
+568 GEWVIEEACRQAME
-582 WQKSGLPP
+582 WQKNGLPA
-590 LIVAVNVSAVQFRRG
+590 LSMAVNVSAVQFRRG
-605 NLAKVI
+605 NLDKVI
-611 IKALEKTGLSAQL
+611 IKALEKTGLEPRL
-624 LEIELTES
+624 LELELTES
-632 ILLEDIDHLLAQLDT
+632 ILVEDIDHLLAQLDV
-647 LKQLGV
+647 LKRLGV
-653 KLSIDDFGTGYS
+653 KLAIDDFGTGYS

-725 LRESGCDEVQGYLF
+725 VRESGCDEVQGYFF
-739 SRPLPAEAFAEF
+739 SKPLSANDFAAF
-751 MANSLITPPLR
+751 MQRTNR

>member
-1 MTGYFLRAKNTT
+1 MTAKKKYSVSSVSRTKIPRHRAL
-13 STPSIAHTKSERIG
+13 SAD
-27 PLTVKEQNQLL
+27 EQNQLL
-38 NLQRTILEAIARGA
+38 NLQRVTLEAVARGA
-52 DHREVINQT
+52 EHMEVINQI

-74 SVMLMDDKH
+74 SVMLMDDH
-83 ECLNV
+83 YEYLNV

-93 LTSAQVAKLN
+93 LTAQQIEKLN

-117 IYQKKVQYVSNTLTD
+117 IYQQSVQYVSNTLTD
-132 ERWQDI
+132 ERWEDI
-138 RHLAN
+138 RDLAN
-143 EFNIMACWSIPIFSS
+143 AFNILSCWSIPIFSS
-158 QDKVIGTFALSS
+158 QNMVIGTFALSS
-170 FEHREPSQFHRLLL
+170 FEHREPSQFHRMLL
-184 ESCSS
+184 EISSS
-189 IIGIVLNGSKDEES
+189 IIGIVLNSNKYQES

-216 GIMVTDANLVIL
+216 GIMVTDDKLAIL
-228 TVNPAFT
+228 TVNPAFS
-235 KMLGYTVEDARGNSP
+235 KMLGYSSEDVRGKSP
-250 KMLSSGLHERSFYHH
+250 KVLSSGLHDRSFYHL

-290 PEWLSIAEV
+290 PEWLSIADV
-299 KNKNGVVT
+299 KNAAGQVT
-307 NYVGTFSDLSD
+307 HYVGTFSDLSD

-332 DALTGLPDIA
+332 DALTGLPDIS

-349 NAISIAVGANTSI
+349 NAITIAAPAGSKI

-374 LNDSLGYAAGDKLLR
+374 LNDSLGYACGDKLLR

-410 DEFIILLNNMQ
+410 DEFIILLNHMQ
-421 DEESISYIVDTLLN
+421 DEDSISYLVDVLLT

-448 STSCSIGVAVYPT
+448 STSCSIGVAVFPT

-501 YLSIAYGLRE
+501 YLNIAYGLRE
-511 ALAHQQFE
+511 ALAHQHFL
-519 LHYQPQINLKTGAV
+519 LHYQPQISMNTGRV
-533 VGAEALIRWRHPQN
+533 IGAEALIRWQHPQN
-547 GMQPPGQFIAIAEQ
+547 GMQPPAQFIGIAEQ

-568 GEWVIEEACKQAMA
+568 GEWVIEEACKQAMQ
-582 WQKSGLPP
+582 WQKAGLPA
-590 LIVAVNVSAVQFRRG
+590 LVVAVNVSAVQFRRG

-611 IKALEKTGLSAQL
+611 LKALEKSGLSPSL

-632 ILLEDIDHLLAQLDT
+632 ILLEDIDHLLAQLDA
-647 LKQLGV
+647 LKKLGV
-653 KLSIDDFGTGYS
+653 QLAIDDFGTGYS

-713 AEGVEDEAMLKH
+713 AEGVEDEAMMQH
-725 LRESGCDEVQGYLF
+725 LRASGCDQVQGYLF
-739 SRPLPAEAFAEF
+739 SKPLPADEFAAF
-751 MANSLITPPLR
+751 MQGTMQR

>member
-1 MTGYFLRAKNTT
+1 MSAQPTVSASSVPPTNTVG
-13 STPSIAHTKSERIG
+13 SGALSME
-27 PLTVKEQNQLL
+27 EQNQLL
-38 NLQRTILEAIARGA
+38 TLQRAILESVARGA
-52 DHREVINQT
+52 DHMEVINQI
-61 CHLAESLLPNAVS
+61 CRLEESLLTNAFS
-74 SVMLMDDKH
+74 SVMLMDDNNTL
-83 ECLNV
+83 LNV

-93 LTSAQVAKLN
+93 LTAAQIDKIN

-117 IYQKKVQYVSNTLTD
+117 IYQQKVQYVSNTLTD

-138 RHLAN
+138 RHLAH
-143 EFNIMACWSIPIFSS
+143 EFNVKACWSIPIFSAEN
-158 QDKVIGTFALSS
+158 KVIGTFALSS
-170 FEHREPSQFHRLLL
+170 FEHREPSQFHRMLL
-184 ESCSS
+184 EIGSS
-189 IIGIVLNGSKDEES
+189 IIGIVLNRNKYQES
-203 LRQYEKVFEGSEQ
+203 LRQFEKVFEGSEQ
-216 GIMVTDANLVIL
+216 GIMVTDVRHVIL
-228 TVNPAFT
+228 SVNPAFT
-235 KMLGYTVEDARGNSP
+235 KMLGFTLDDVKGKTP
-250 KMLSSGLHERSFYHH
+250 KVLSSGLHDPGFYRS
-265 MWESIRNFGH
+265 MWESVSHFGH
-275 WRGEIWNRRKNGEIF
+275 WRGEIWNRRKNGEVF
-290 PEWLSIAEV
+290 PEWLSITEV
-299 KNKNGVVT
+299 KNEAGEVSH
-307 NYVGTFSDLSD
+307 YVGTFSDISD

-349 NAISIAVGANTSI
+349 NAVSIATAANSKI
-362 GVLALNLDNFKF
+362 GLLALNLDNFKF
-374 LNDSLGYAAGDKLLR
+374 LNDSLGYASGDKLLR

-421 DEESISYIVDTLLN
+421 DDDSISYIVDTLLN

-448 STSCSIGVAVYPT
+448 STSCSVGVAVYPT

-476 MSQAKEDGRNTA
+476 MSQAKGEGRNTA

-501 YLSIAYGLRE
+501 YLNIAYGLRE
-511 ALAHQQFE
+511 ALAHHQFE
-519 LHYQPQINLKTGAV
+519 LHYQPQISLNSAQV
-533 VGAEALIRWRHPQN
+533 IGAEALIRWHHPQN
-547 GMQPPGQFIAIAEQ
+547 GLQPPAQFISIAEQ

-568 GEWVIEEACKQAMA
+568 GEWVIEEACRQAME
-582 WQKSGLPP
+582 WQKSGLPA
-590 LIVAVNVSAVQFRRG
+590 LSMAVNVSAVQFRRG

-611 IKALEKTGLSAQL
+611 IKALEKTGLNPQL
-624 LEIELTES
+624 LELELTES
-632 ILLEDIDHLLAQLDT
+632 ILLEDIDHLLAQLDV

-653 KLSIDDFGTGYS
+653 KLAIDDFGTGYS

-688 NTDPND
+688 STDPND

-725 LRESGCDEVQGYLF
+725 VRESGCDEVQGYLF
-739 SRPLPAEAFAEF
+739 SKPLPAQAFEAFIK
-751 MANSLITPPLR
+751 SRG

>member
-1 MTGYFLRAKNTT
+1 LSAHPTASASQVLNPIATDSGRL
-13 STPSIAHTKSERIG
+13 SID
-27 PLTVKEQNQLL
+27 EQNQLL
-38 NLQRTILEAIARGA
+38 RLQRVILESVARGA
-52 DHREVINQT
+52 DHMEVINQI
-61 CHLAESLLPNAVS
+61 CRLAEGLVSNAFS
-74 SVMLMDDKH
+74 SVMLMDDH
-83 ECLNV
+83 TQLLNV

-93 LTSAQVAKLN
+93 LTKEQIQKID

-117 IYQKKVQYVSNTLTD
+117 IYQQKVQYVSNTLTD
-132 ERWQDI
+132 ERWEDI
-138 RHLAN
+138 RHLAY
-143 EFNIMACWSIPIFSS
+143 EFDVKACWSIPIFSAAN
-158 QDKVIGTFALSS
+158 KVIGTFALSS
-170 FEHREPSQFHRLLL
+170 FEHREPGQFHRMLL
-184 ESCSS
+184 EIGSS
-189 IIGIVLNGSKDEES
+189 IIGIVLNRNQYQES
-203 LRQYEKVFEGSEQ
+203 LRQFEKVFEGSEQ
-216 GIMVTDANLVIL
+216 GIMVTDARHVIL
-228 TVNPAFT
+228 SVNPAFT
-235 KMLGYTVEDARGNSP
+235 KMLGFTLDDVKGKTP
-250 KMLSSGLHERSFYHH
+250 KVLSSGLHDASFYRNL
-265 MWESIRNFGH
+265 WQSIAHFGH
-275 WRGEIWNRRKNGEIF
+275 WRGEIWNRRKNGEVF
-290 PEWLSIAEV
+290 PEWISISEV
-299 KNKNGVVT
+299 KNAAGEVSH
-307 NYVGTFSDLSD
+307 YVGTFSDISD

-349 NAISIAVGANTSI
+349 NAISIASAANSKI
-362 GVLALNLDNFKF
+362 GLLALNLDNFKF
-374 LNDSLGYAAGDKLLR
+374 LNDSLGYASGDKLLR

-421 DEESISYIVDTLLN
+421 DDDSISYIVDTLLN

-448 STSCSIGVAVYPT
+448 STSCSVGVAVYPT

-476 MSQAKEDGRNTA
+476 MSQAKEEGRNTA

-501 YLSIAYGLRE
+501 YLNIAYGLRE
-511 ALAHQQFE
+511 ALAQHQFE
-519 LHYQPQINLKTGAV
+519 LHYQPQISLNSAQV
-533 VGAEALIRWRHPQN
+533 IGAEALIRWQHPQN
-547 GMQPPGQFIAIAEQ
+547 GLQPPAQFISIAEQ

-568 GEWVIEEACKQAMA
+568 GEWVIEEACRQAME
-582 WQKSGLPP
+582 WQKNGLPA
-590 LIVAVNVSAVQFRRG
+590 LSMAVNVSAVQFRRG
-605 NLAKVI
+605 NLDKVI
-611 IKALEKTGLSAQL
+611 IKALEKTGLEPRL
-624 LEIELTES
+624 LELELTES
-632 ILLEDIDHLLAQLDT
+632 ILVEDIDHLLAQLDV
-647 LKQLGV
+647 LKRLGV
-653 KLSIDDFGTGYS
+653 KLAIDDFGTGYS

-713 AEGVEDEAMLKH
+713 AEGVENEAMLKH
-725 LRESGCDEVQGYLF
+725 VRESGCDEVQGYFF
-739 SRPLPAEAFAEF
+739 SKPLSANDFAAF
-751 MANSLITPPLR
+751 MQRTNH

>member
-1 MTGYFLRAKNTT
+1 M
-13 STPSIAHTKSERIG
+13 
-27 PLTVKEQNQLL
+27 
-38 NLQRTILEAIARGA
+38 ILESVARGA
-52 DHREVINQT
+52 DHMEVINQI
-61 CHLAESLLPNAVS
+61 CRLAEGLVSNAFS
-74 SVMLMDDKH
+74 SVMLMDDH
-83 ECLNV
+83 TQLLNV

-93 LTSAQVAKLN
+93 LTKEQIQKID

-117 IYQKKVQYVSNTLTD
+117 IYQQKVQYVSNTLTD
-132 ERWQDI
+132 ERWEDI
-138 RHLAN
+138 RHLAY
-143 EFNIMACWSIPIFSS
+143 EFDVKACWSIPIFSAAN
-158 QDKVIGTFALSS
+158 KVIGTFALSS
-170 FEHREPSQFHRLLL
+170 FEHREPGQFHRMLL
-184 ESCSS
+184 EIGSS
-189 IIGIVLNGSKDEES
+189 IIGIVLNRNQYQES
-203 LRQYEKVFEGSEQ
+203 LRQFEKVFEGSEQ
-216 GIMVTDANLVIL
+216 GIMVTDARHVIL
-228 TVNPAFT
+228 SVNPAFT
-235 KMLGYTVEDARGNSP
+235 KMLGFTLDDVKGKTP
-250 KMLSSGLHERSFYHH
+250 KVLSSGLHDASFYRNL
-265 MWESIRNFGH
+265 WQSIAHFGH
-275 WRGEIWNRRKNGEIF
+275 WRGEIWNRRKNGEVF
-290 PEWLSIAEV
+290 PEWISISEV
-299 KNKNGVVT
+299 KNAAGEVSH
-307 NYVGTFSDLSD
+307 YVGTFSDISD

-349 NAISIAVGANTSI
+349 NAISIASAANSKI
-362 GVLALNLDNFKF
+362 GLLALNLDNFKF
-374 LNDSLGYAAGDKLLR
+374 LNDSLGYASGDKLLR

-421 DEESISYIVDTLLN
+421 DDDSISYIVDTLLN

-448 STSCSIGVAVYPT
+448 STSCSVGVAVYPT

-476 MSQAKEDGRNTA
+476 MSQAKEEGRNTA

-501 YLSIAYGLRE
+501 YLNIAYGLRE
-511 ALAHQQFE
+511 ALAQHQFE
-519 LHYQPQINLKTGAV
+519 LHYQPQISLNSAQV
-533 VGAEALIRWRHPQN
+533 IGAEALIRWQHPQN
-547 GMQPPGQFIAIAEQ
+547 GLQPPAQFISIAEQ

-568 GEWVIEEACKQAMA
+568 GEWVIEEACRQAME
-582 WQKSGLPP
+582 WQKNGLPA
-590 LIVAVNVSAVQFRRG
+590 LSMAVNVSAVQFRRG
-605 NLAKVI
+605 NLDKVI
-611 IKALEKTGLSAQL
+611 IKALEKTGLEPRL
-624 LEIELTES
+624 LELELTES
-632 ILLEDIDHLLAQLDT
+632 ILVEDIDHLLAQLDV
-647 LKQLGV
+647 LKRLGV
-653 KLSIDDFGTGYS
+653 KLAIDDFGTGYS

-713 AEGVEDEAMLKH
+713 AEGVENEAMLKH
-725 LRESGCDEVQGYLF
+725 VRESGCDEVQGYFF
-739 SRPLPAEAFAEF
+739 SKPLSANDFAAF
-751 MANSLITPPLR
+751 MQRTNH

>member
-1 MTGYFLRAKNTT
+1 M
-13 STPSIAHTKSERIG
+13 
-27 PLTVKEQNQLL
+27 
-38 NLQRTILEAIARGA
+38 ILESVARGA
-52 DHREVINQT
+52 DHMEVINQI
-61 CHLAESLLPNAVS
+61 CRLAEGLVSNAFS
-74 SVMLMDDKH
+74 SVMLMDDH
-83 ECLNV
+83 TQLLNV

-93 LTSAQVAKLN
+93 LTKEQIQKID

-117 IYQKKVQYVSNTLTD
+117 IYQQKVQYVSNTLTD
-132 ERWQDI
+132 ERWEDI
-138 RHLAN
+138 RHLAY
-143 EFNIMACWSIPIFSS
+143 EFDVKACWSIPIFSAAN
-158 QDKVIGTFALSS
+158 KVIGTFALSS
-170 FEHREPSQFHRLLL
+170 FEHREPGQFHRMLL
-184 ESCSS
+184 EIGSS
-189 IIGIVLNGSKDEES
+189 IIGIVLNRNQYQES
-203 LRQYEKVFEGSEQ
+203 LRQFEKVFEGSEQ
-216 GIMVTDANLVIL
+216 GIMVTDARHVIL
-228 TVNPAFT
+228 SVNPAFT
-235 KMLGYTVEDARGNSP
+235 KMLGFTLDDVKGKTP
-250 KMLSSGLHERSFYHH
+250 KVLSSGLHDASFYRNL
-265 MWESIRNFGH
+265 WQSIAHFGH
-275 WRGEIWNRRKNGEIF
+275 WRGEIWNRRKNGEVF
-290 PEWLSIAEV
+290 PEWISISEV
-299 KNKNGVVT
+299 KNAAGEVSH
-307 NYVGTFSDLSD
+307 YVGTFSDISD

-349 NAISIAVGANTSI
+349 NAISIASAANSKI
-362 GVLALNLDNFKF
+362 GLLALNLDNFKF
-374 LNDSLGYAAGDKLLR
+374 LNDSLGYASGDKLLR

-421 DEESISYIVDTLLN
+421 DDDSISYIVDTLLN

-448 STSCSIGVAVYPT
+448 STSCSVGVAVYPT

-476 MSQAKEDGRNTA
+476 MSQAKEEGRNTA

-501 YLSIAYGLRE
+501 YLNIAYGLRE
-511 ALAHQQFE
+511 ALAQHQFE
-519 LHYQPQINLKTGAV
+519 LHYQPQISLNSAQV
-533 VGAEALIRWRHPQN
+533 IGAEALIRWQHPQN
-547 GMQPPGQFIAIAEQ
+547 GLQPPAQFISIAEQ

-568 GEWVIEEACKQAMA
+568 GAWVIEEACRQAME
-582 WQKSGLPP
+582 WQKNGLPA
-590 LIVAVNVSAVQFRRG
+590 LSMAVNVSAVQFRRG
-605 NLAKVI
+605 NLDKVI
-611 IKALEKTGLSAQL
+611 IKALEKTGLEPRL
-624 LEIELTES
+624 LELELTES
-632 ILLEDIDHLLAQLDT
+632 ILVEDIDHLLAQLDV

-653 KLSIDDFGTGYS
+653 KLAIDDFGTGYS

-700 IVQMAHTLNLDVI
+700 IVQMAHTLNLEVI

-725 LRESGCDEVQGYLF
+725 VRESGCDEVQGYLF
-739 SRPLPAEAFAEF
+739 SKPLSANDFAAF
-751 MANSLITPPLR
+751 MQRTNR